1 MPKLGRYS
9 PLLNSTFLLYK
20 TKEDAERE
28 VDPQGT
34 GFFVAVPFRND
45 PKSYHLH
52 GVTNWHVAINY
63 LPAPCI
69 RINTFCGKGKV
80 LDFDPSEWVCEEDSY
95 DIAISPPLLLNPKL
109 EIFSP
114 LGLDL
119 FMSPEEELRD
129 EIGPCDDVFMTG
141 LFVDDIRDAYHS
153 PAFRFGHIS
162 LMNAQVLQETG
173 YMGRSIML
181 DMNSRSGFSGSPVF
195 VFRTLGSHFIEQAQP
210 GQVLTGGGH
219 YMKLLGIHWGQVKE
233 KWEVANISKGE
244 ISSKE
249 AKDFLKLEG
258 RVILGLSGMTYVIPA
273 ACIREILNLPELQS
287 TRTADN
293 VITV

>member
-1 MPKLGRYS
+1 M
-9 PLLNSTFLLYK
+9 
-20 TKEDAERE
+20 
-28 VDPQGT
+28 
-34 GFFVAVPFRND
+34 
-45 PKSYHLH
+45 
-52 GVTNWHVAINY
+52 
-63 LPAPCI
+63 
-69 RINTFCGKGKV
+69 

-181 DMNSRSGFSGSPVF
+181 DMNSRSGSGSPVF